1 LGVTGEQLCRSGKRV
16 HIGREACKELAG
28 SGALHNKFSRR
39 RTRSTP
45 QNGCAREVS
54 LSATSNQAAR
64 VLDMLRTMH
73 VIREF
78 EEAAAQAWRDGH
90 VRGSVH
96 QYVGQEA
103 IAVGVCANLRPTD
116 YVSSNHRGHGHSIA
130 KGADPIGM
138 MKELFGRADGT
149 CGGKA
154 GSMHIADFSIGML
167 GANGV
172 VADGATIA
180 VGAAQSIKIL
190 KQDRVSV
197 PFFGDGAINRGPLME
212 AFNWAKIYRLPVL
225 FVCEHNGYAA
235 TTRTADVTAG
245 EGFVARAKSFGIHG
259 EAVDGNDLLAVDAA
273 AERLVARIRGGDGPA
288 FLYATTYRHY
298 GHFAHDKGLY
308 RDPAEIKQWLERDPI
323 LRCQAWLGTQGIG
336 ADELATVA
344 SDAKALIARG
354 VKEANES
361 PWPLAAAAFADV
373 QDVGAP
379 R

>member
-1 LGVTGEQLCRSGKRV
+1 MS
-16 HIGREACKELAG
+16 
-28 SGALHNKFSRR
+28 
-39 RTRSTP
+39 
-45 QNGCAREVS
+45 
-54 LSATSNQAAR
+54 SASNQSAR
-64 VLDMLRTMH
+64 IVDMLRTMH

-103 IAVGVCANLRPTD
+103 IAVGVCANLRTTD

-130 KGADPIGM
+130 KGTDPIGM

-180 VGAAQSIKIL
+180 VGAAQAIKIL
-190 KQDRVSV
+190 KQDRVAV

-212 AFNWAKIYRLPVL
+212 AFNWARVYRLPVL

-245 EGFVARAKSFGIHG
+245 EGFVARAKSFDIAG
-259 EAVDGNDLLAVDAA
+259 EAVDGNDLAAVDAA
-273 AERLVARIRGGDGPA
+273 AERLVGRIRAGEGPA
-288 FLYATTYRHY
+288 YLFATTYRHH
-298 GHFAHDKGLY
+298 GHFAHDKAGY
-308 RDPAEIKQWLERDPI
+308 RDAAEVDRWRELDPITRCEAGLREHGLVAAEIE
-323 LRCQAWLGTQGIG
+323 
-336 ADELATVA
+336 TVA
-344 SDAKALIARG
+344 REAKALIARA
-354 VKEANES
+354 VREAGES
-361 PWPLAAAAFADV
+361 PWPLAGAALIDV